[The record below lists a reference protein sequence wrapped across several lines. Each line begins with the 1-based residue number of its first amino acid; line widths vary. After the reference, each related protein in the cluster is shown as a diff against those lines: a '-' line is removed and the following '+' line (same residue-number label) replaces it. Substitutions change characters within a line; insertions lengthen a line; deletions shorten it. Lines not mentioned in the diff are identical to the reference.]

1 MNTVKLN
8 YFYMTALVALI
19 TGTGLGYNLSNLQY
33 KKALDKVEQSQQIAK
48 RSLSLAQ
55 DCMIEIHRYLGLV
68 DKAKVQ
74 EDYCTLPEVY

>member
-19 TGTGLGYNLSNLQY
+19 TGAGLGYTLSNLQY

-48 RSLSLAQ
+48 RSLLLAQ
-55 DCMIEIHRYLGLV
+55 DCMIEIHRYLGMIDMV
-68 DKAKVQ
+68 KVQ